1 LRGQCAQQSFLRPEN
16 RSVKASVLTML
27 SQSPQMSLTLL
38 LFSIG
43 ACAWF
48 AYFRIKE
55 AGNGGSFVSR
65 LAAMVGGAF
74 SVTAALLGYEGIDA
88 LGIELSWASLHQ
100 PTPMAGG
107 MALLI
112 GIVEEGAKLLPV
124 IVIALF
130 GRRFHRPIDGLFFAA
145 CAGLGFATAESAAL
159 LLQGELSRS
168 DELARAVAA
177 PITHALFAAPMGL
190 GLGSFL
196 AHGRL
201 RSLGLGFAISATAHG
216 IYDFALAQTGL
227 GHAVAVLVVLA
238 LWFWV
243 LVQTSKV
250 PVRLPAALRILQR
263 GLLGA
268 AELPPVAVAEN
279 AR

>member
-1 LRGQCAQQSFLRPEN
+1 
-16 RSVKASVLTML
+16 ML

-48 AYFRIKE
+48 AYFRLKE
-55 AGNGGSFVSR
+55 AGSGGGSFASR
-65 LAAMVGGAF
+65 LAAMVGGAL
-74 SVTAALLGYEGIDA
+74 SVVAALVGYEGIDA
-88 LGIELSWASLHQ
+88 LGIELSWSALHQ
-100 PTPMAGG
+100 ATPVAGG
-107 MALLI
+107 MAMLI
-112 GIVEEGAKLLPV
+112 GIIEEGAKLLPV
-124 IVIALF
+124 ILIALF
-130 GRRFHRPIDGLFFAA
+130 GRRFHRPIEGLFFAA

-168 DELARAVAA
+168 DEWARAVAA

-196 AHGRL
+196 TTGRA
-201 RSLGLGFAISATAHG
+201 RSLVVGFAISATAHG
-216 IYDFALAQTGL
+216 LYDFALAQTGV
-227 GHAVAVLVVLA
+227 GHAVAVGVVLA

-243 LVQTSKV
+243 LLQTSKV
-250 PVRLPAALRILQR
+250 PVHLPAPLRMLQR
-263 GLLGA
+263 GWLGA
-268 AELPPVAVAEN
+268 AEAPVVAAAES